1 MTEPNDQAS
10 TPNPSPE
17 TGSSPSWGETATGG
31 NGAKPDTGTAS
42 GILESIRDAVEDL
55 AEKATPAVREI
66 SAKAAELAA
75 VAADRAAP
83 LARKAGEVTADA
95 SGKLA
100 EKSRGWASDLRSAVD
115 GEVANDPT
123 SRAGTAS
130 APWTPEGTT
139 TPKPEPGPATPQ
151 DPAPQPGP
159 ASETPNPDA

>member
-17 TGSSPSWGETATGG
+17 TGSSSSWGETTPGG
-31 NGAKPDTGTAS
+31 NGDKPDAGMAS
-42 GILESIRDAVEDL
+42 GILGSIRDAVEVLPD
-55 AEKATPAVREI
+55 KATPAVREI

-115 GEVANDPT
+115 GEEATDPT
-123 SRAGTAS
+123 SRAGTSS

-139 TPKPEPGPATPQ
+139 TPTPAPGPAPE
-151 DPAPQPGP
+151 GP
-159 ASETPNPDA
+159 KSDV

>member
-10 TPNPSPE
+10 TPNPNPE
-17 TGSSPSWGETATGG
+17 TGSSQSWGETAAGG
-31 NGAKPDTGTAS
+31 NGAKSDAGATAS
-42 GILESIRDAVEDL
+42 GILGSIRDAVEDL

-100 EKSRGWASDLRSAVD
+100 EKSRGWASDLRSAVA
-115 GEVANDPT
+115 GEEASDPT
-123 SRAGTAS
+123 SGAGTSS
-130 APWTPEGTT
+130 APWTPEATT
-139 TPKPEPGPATPQ
+139 TPTPEPGPT
-151 DPAPQPGP
+151 
-159 ASETPNPDA
+159 SESPKPDM